1 MQSGFTLVYYKEGY
15 GVKKAWKLISIDLV
29 KQQKLLLCGLMD
41 AINWKIQESGY
52 WQKIREIYPWLLNYR
67 AR

>member
-52 WQKIREIYPWLLNYR
+52 
-67 AR
+67 